1 MTWKNHK
8 KGLNLVEVIM
18 MIIKKTELKMI
29 AIKLLNQIQIIIFKI
44 KVMTT
49 VIKKIKK
56 LLS

>member
-1 MTWKNHK
+1 
-8 KGLNLVEVIM
+8 M

-44 KVMTT
+44 KVMMT

>member
-44 KVMTT
+44 KVMMT